1 MATVFES
8 LSLEGIRLAHLRQ
21 LYSYIC
27 MRDETGWYYGP
38 RDQFEKRHN
47 DLLKWIDNAVTYGSS
62 EGVVFSRC
70 DSWDTDSHKEER

>member
-21 LYSYIC
+21 LLDYIEH
-27 MRDETGWYYGP
+27 RDRDGWYYGP
-38 RDQFEKRHN
+38 REQFEKRHA
-47 DLLKWIDNAVTYGSS
+47 DLLKWIDNAVIYGSS

-70 DSWDTDSHKEER
+70 DSWDTDSHKEG